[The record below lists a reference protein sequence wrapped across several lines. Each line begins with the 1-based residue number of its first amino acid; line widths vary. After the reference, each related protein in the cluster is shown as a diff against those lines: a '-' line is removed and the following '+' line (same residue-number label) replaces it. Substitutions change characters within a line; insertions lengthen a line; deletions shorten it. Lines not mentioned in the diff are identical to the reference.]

1 MGFLVSST
9 TLRRVISIV
18 NCEEGILK
26 KDSGTS
32 YVVVEYGE
40 DPLNFFSGVK
50 NGCPVEILL

>member
-18 NCEEGILK
+18 NYEEGILK

-32 YVVVEYGE
+32 YVVEYGE
-40 DPLNFFSGVK
+40 EDPLKKFLLVK
-50 NGCPVEILL
+50 WIVPLKELL